1 MSLLILKMVCPT
13 DRLVSLEKKMI
24 ARITGKLLELD
35 SKANTILLEVGAIV
49 YEVLAPGYTI
59 SELSMAIGRDITLY
73 TLEFYEGNSASASSF
88 IPRIVGF
95 PQQADKAF
103 FLKFTSVK
111 GIGMK
116 KALRAMSQ
124 RPSDIAWSIE
134 SGDSA
139 MLKTLPEI
147 GKRTAEQIIAELKG
161 KMSEFSDMPA
171 QTPGKATRVVSSIE
185 KEALEI
191 LIQLGE
197 QAATAQALIDKVLK
211 AEPEIEATDQLVQ
224 AVYRVKG

>member
-1 MSLLILKMVCPT
+1 
-13 DRLVSLEKKMI
+13 MI

-35 SKANTILLEVGAIV
+35 SKANTILLEVGPIV
-49 YEVLAPGYTI
+49 YEILAPGYTI
-59 SELSMAIGRDITLY
+59 SELSMATGRDITLY

-95 PQQADKAF
+95 PQQQDKAF

-116 KALRAMSQ
+116 KALRAMAK

-134 SGDSA
+134 SGDAS

-161 KMSEFSDMPA
+161 KMAEFSDMPSHE
-171 QTPGKATRVVSSIE
+171 PSKAAKPLSNIE
-185 KEALEI
+185 KETLEV

-197 QAATAQALIDKVLK
+197 NAGAASELIAKALK
-211 AEPEIEATDQLVQ
+211 ANPEIGTTEQLIQ
-224 AVYRVKG
+224 AVYRLKG

>member
-1 MSLLILKMVCPT
+1 
-13 DRLVSLEKKMI
+13 MI

-35 SKANTILLEVGAIV
+35 SKTNSILLEVGPIA
-49 YEVLAPGYTI
+49 YEILAPGYTI
-59 SELSMAIGRDITLY
+59 SELSMSINREITLY

-95 PQQADKAF
+95 PQPQDKAF

-116 KALRAMSQ
+116 KALRAMAR

-134 SGDSA
+134 SGDA
-139 MLKTLPEI
+139 TMLKTLPEI
-147 GKRTAEQIIAELKG
+147 GKRTAEQVIAELKG
-161 KMSEFSDMPA
+161 KMSEFADMPSHA
-171 QTPGKATRVVSSIE
+171 PTKASKPLSNIE

-191 LIQLGE
+191 LMQLGE
-197 QAATAQALIDKVLK
+197 SASVADMLIDKALK
-211 AEPEIEATDQLVQ
+211 SDESIVTTEQLVQ
-224 AVYRVKG
+224 AVYRLKA

>member
-1 MSLLILKMVCPT
+1 
-13 DRLVSLEKKMI
+13 MI
-24 ARITGKLLELD
+24 ARLTGKLLELD
-35 SKANTILLEVGAIV
+35 SKTNTLLVEVGPIC

-59 SELSMAIGRDITLY
+59 SELSMMINHEITLY
-73 TLEFYEGNSASASSF
+73 TLEFYEGNSANASSF

-95 PQQADKAF
+95 PQPADKDF

-116 KALRAMSQ
+116 KALRAMAQ
-124 RPSDIAWSIE
+124 RPGNIAWSIE
-134 SGDSA
+134 SGDAA

-161 KMSEFSDMPA
+161 KLGDFADMPEHK
-171 QTPGKATRVVSSIE
+171 PGKAPKLLSNIE
-185 KEALEI
+185 KEAMEV

-197 QAATAQALIDKVLK
+197 NAGAAQDLISRAMQADPEINTTEQLIQAA
-211 AEPEIEATDQLVQ
+211 
-224 AVYRVKG
+224 YRIKPGL